1 MYLDAIML
9 LFMVMT
15 WGLYKMKTGTST
27 DEVICFSKS
36 ASEELSDTSK
46 YILKIILKFENM
58 VMYLENKKKVKF

>member
-1 MYLDAIML
+1 
-9 LFMVMT
+9 
-15 WGLYKMKTGTST
+15 MKTGTST